1 MKEVFINK
9 FNNREYISKYLYE
22 SVRDEL
28 NLSNFDI
35 VKYNDAILESEYNRY
50 KDYFLNMYKGI
61 DNNVV
66 LDKEQIKAILA
77 DEKYSLIIA
86 GAGTGKTTTMA
97 SKVKYLVDIKH
108 INPSKI
114 LVMSYTK
121 KATEELESRILGDFN
136 IPAKVTTFHSLGYM
150 YIRKIF
156 HYRKCYVVD
165 NNLKNQF
172 FLDYFKENIFP
183 YKDKVKEITEIFD
196 KNKLNKNFVFSEY
209 FVNNYFKFDT
219 YEEFFDSYKD
229 HKLAEARE
237 RGLKQT
243 IDLLIEK
250 RLNGEY
256 IRTIKGEIVKSIG
269 EAKIANYLFTH
280 DIDYTYEKVYTELM
294 DENKIYKPDFTI
306 NIGGEDI
313 YIEYFGLSNYKEK
326 ELNKYNKIKELKVNY
341 HKKNHTN
348 FIAIDYMRDEDTLK
362 TLENGLMKFGVIPK
376 EITLE
381 RILFG
386 IYDSNPLSLIYPFK
400 SFMYKCI
407 SDIKGSKDRNN
418 YISIVRDYLNGVNN
432 EEKKVMVKQFYY
444 INDFYHY
451 YQNKLFGSNEYG
463 FEYSDLIYYA
473 NKYISAID
481 DDSNLKYDYI
491 IIDEYQDISKD
502 RYDIVNNTRVRN
514 DSNIV
519 AVGDDFQSIYQFS
532 GSRID
537 FTYNFEKYF
546 KGAKLLKISKTYR
559 NSQELTNY
567 SGTFVM
573 RNENQIKKELVSD
586 KHEKYPIRFVTFKRV
601 ENNDNSEY
609 LKLKELILKIHEIN
623 PSDRILVLGRTNSVI
638 NRCFN
643 EVDLKDE
650 IGNKIEFVG
659 YEDILIDGMTMHK
672 SKGLTYDQVIIIGL
686 NKSFPASEH
695 SLFWLESLFKN
706 ELIDEGI
713 PFAEERRLFYV
724 ALTRTKNKVFLLV
737 NENINDR
744 SIFINEIYQIIKD
757 NNPIN

>member
-9 FNNREYISKYLYE
+9 FNNKEYISKYLY
-22 SVRDEL
+22 DEVKGEL
-28 NLSNFDI
+28 DLSKFDI
-35 VKYNDAILESEYNRY
+35 DKYNDIILENEYNKY
-50 KDYFLNMYKGI
+50 KDYFLNMYKEI
-61 DNNVV
+61 DDNIK

-77 DEKYSLIIA
+77 DEKFSLIIA

-97 SKVKYLVDIKH
+97 SKVKYLVDVKH
-108 INPSKI
+108 VDPSKI

-121 KATEELESRILGDFN
+121 KATEELENRILGDFN
-136 IPAKVTTFHSLGYM
+136 IPAVVTTFHSLGYT

-156 HYRKCYVVD
+156 HNRKCYVVD
-165 NNLKNQF
+165 VNLKNQF
-172 FLDYFKENIFP
+172 FLDYFKERIFP
-183 YKDKVKEITEIFD
+183 YKDKVKEVIDIFD
-196 KNKLNKNFVFSEY
+196 KNKLNRNFMFSEY
-209 FVNNYFKFDT
+209 FVNNYFKYNT
-219 YEEFFDSYKD
+219 YQEFFNAYKNY
-229 HKLAEARE
+229 KLDEARE

-243 IDLLIEK
+243 VEALIEK

-256 IRTIKGEIVKSIG
+256 IRTIKGEIVKSLG

-280 DIDYTYEKVYTELM
+280 DIDYTYEKIYTELM
-294 DENKIYKPDFTI
+294 DDNKIYKPDFTI
-306 NIGGEDI
+306 NVGGEDI
-313 YIEYFGLSNYKEK
+313 YIEYFGLSNYKEN
-326 ELNKYNKIKELKVNY
+326 ELNKYNKIKELKINY
-341 HKKNHTN
+341 HKMHHTN
-348 FIAIDYMRDEDTLK
+348 FIAIDYIHGEDIIN
-362 TLENGLMKFGVIPK
+362 TLEKGLIKFGIIPK
-376 EITLE
+376 EISLE

-386 IYDSNPLSLIYPFK
+386 IYDSNPLSIVYPFK
-400 SFMYKCI
+400 NFMYECI
-407 SDIKGSKDRNN
+407 SDIKESKDRNN
-418 YISIVRDYLNGVNN
+418 YLSVVNN
-432 EEKKVMVKQFYY
+432 YLSNVNTEEKREMVRQFYY

-473 NKYISAID
+473 NKYISTISSD
-481 DDSNLKYDYI
+481 NTLKFDYI

-502 RYDIVNNTRVRN
+502 RYDIVNNTRNRN

-559 NSQELTNY
+559 NSQELTDY

-586 KHEKYPIRFVTFKRV
+586 KHEKYPIRFVTFKKI
-601 ENNDNSEY
+601 ESNDNSEY
-609 LKLKELILKIHEIN
+609 LKLKELILKIHEVN
-623 PSDRILVLGRTNSVI
+623 PNDKILVLGRTNNVI
-638 NRCFN
+638 NKCFN
-643 EVDLKDE
+643 EVDLKDD
-650 IGNKIEFVG
+650 IGSKIEFVG

-672 SKGLTYDQVIIIGL
+672 SKGLTYDQVIVIGL

-695 SLFWLESLFKN
+695 SMFWLESLFKN

-737 NENINDR
+737 NEDMNDR
-744 SIFINEIYQIIKD
+744 SIFINEIYQIIKE
-757 NNPIN
+757 NTTS